1 MTRLTIPLMAGL
13 LWAGASCAL
22 ARDLASDDPAR
33 IALVALARHAPSTG
47 IPAGAPLSL
56 RRVWRD
62 GDQAQVCGLAMSRDG
77 HLLMDKGQLHLK
89 RVYLHKRGSRW
100 AVTRAERLDLAPQA
114 SVEPLCGGAAAA
126 NEATMVAAIREME
139 MNPPT
144 AGQATDRPA
153 RADLDARA
161 NPDCAQIQPSAM
173 ADAPG
178 SPGVVD
184 RPGRSL
190 LHTAP
195 DLHCRMGKH
204 LVGGDKVMILKQVAG
219 WTEVSY
225 THPITGVTT
234 IGWLTR
240 PRVKAL
246 DATDDTRAAEAL
258 AATAMATTTEAEAQR

>member
-1 MTRLTIPLMAGL
+1 MSRLTIPLMAGL

-33 IALVALARHAPSTG
+33 IALVALARHAPSMG
-47 IPAGAPLSL
+47 LPAGAPLSL

-77 HLLMDKGQLHLK
+77 HLLLDKGQLQLK

-100 AVTRAERLDLAPQA
+100 AVTRAERLELAPQA
-114 SVEPLCGGAAAA
+114 SVEPHCGGATPA

-144 AGQATDRPA
+144 AGQPSNLPA
-153 RADLDARA
+153 GASLDASA
-161 NPDCAQIQPSAM
+161 NPDCAQMQASA
-173 ADAPG
+173 AAVAPG
-178 SPGVVD
+178 TQGVVD

-204 LVGGDKVMILKQVAG
+204 LVGGDKVLILKQAAG

-246 DATDDTRAAEAL
+246 DAADVARAAPTQASTIT
-258 AATAMATTTEAEAQR
+258 ATAAEVATRR